1 MSTTRKAIGQI
12 LKEKGFITQK
22 QLDKALEQQKMLS
35 ARLGDVIIKMG
46 FAHPEHITNCLAEQ
60 FDYKV
65 VDPLAITIPDDV
77 INIIKKDI
85 AKQYNIIPIA
95 RQNGLLIVATSDPL
109 DINIQENLRF
119 ILDYDIECVLAT
131 SDNIENAIKK
141 YYEKKTDSLLGNI
154 CNDLKGLALKAS
166 QNNNFGTEGL
176 EDSESPIVRLVMH
189 IFKEAVKTRTSD
201 IHIEP
206 LSTNINIRFRI
217 DGVCHD
223 MHTITKNV
231 HEALVCRIKI
241 LSNMDI
247 TETRKPQDGRISVNV
262 DGKQTD
268 IRVSSIPSTCGE
280 SITMRL
286 LDKSSSL
293 IQLKSVGLS
302 ENDHHN
308 FKDLL
313 SRPNGIILIT
323 GPTGSGKT
331 TTLYAAINEINPK
344 QFKIITVE
352 DPIEYDL
359 RGINQ
364 CEVKEKVGLTFSK
377 ILRSML
383 RQDPN
388 VIVVGEIRDIETAEI
403 AVSTSLT
410 GHLVLSTLHTNDA
423 PSAIT
428 RLTEMG
434 IKPFLIS
441 ASINAILAQRL
452 VRVIC
457 PSCKVPQNIQN
468 GSLGDLGF
476 ATEDSEGF
484 VSFHGQGCNHCN
496 NTGYFGRVGIF
507 EFLSLTPGLREAIH
521 RKVPTNELRKIAH
534 AEGMTTLKEDGLR
547 LVRAGI
553 TTLEELKR
561 VSND

>member
-1 MSTTRKAIGQI
+1 MKTSRKAIGQI
-12 LKEKGFITQK
+12 LKEKGFITQE
-22 QLDKALEQQKMLS
+22 QLDNALEQQKMLS

-46 FAHPEHITNCLAEQ
+46 FAHPEQITNCLAEQ

-65 VDPLAITIPDDV
+65 VDPLSIDIPDDV
-77 INIIKKDI
+77 INIATKEIVKK
-85 AKQYNIIPIA
+85 YNIIPIA

-109 DINIQENLRF
+109 DIQTQENLRF
-119 ILDYDIECVLAT
+119 ILNYDIECVLAT
-131 SDNIENAIKK
+131 SDNIENAVKK
-141 YYEKKTDSLLGNI
+141 YYEKEKAFLLGNI
-154 CNDLKGLALKAS
+154 CNDLKGLALEAS
-166 QNNNFGTEGL
+166 RSKHFGTEVL
-176 EDSESPIVRLVMH
+176 ADSESPVVRLVMH

-206 LSTNINIRFRI
+206 LSNTIKIRFRI

-241 LSNMDI
+241 LSNIDI

-268 IRVSSIPSTCGE
+268 IRVSTIPSTCGE

-293 IQLKSVGLS
+293 IKLKNVGLA
-302 ENDHHN
+302 ERDHNN
-308 FKDLL
+308 FKNLL

-344 QFKIITVE
+344 ENKIITVE

-359 RGINQ
+359 GGINQ
-364 CEVKEKVGLTFSK
+364 CEVKEKAGLTFPK

-441 ASINAILAQRL
+441 ASVNAILAQRL
-452 VRVIC
+452 VRVVC
-457 PSCKVPQNIQN
+457 PSCKAPQKTKKDTLSDLKLNIK
-468 GSLGDLGF
+468 
-476 ATEDSEGF
+476 DSEDIEF
-484 VSFHGQGCNHCN
+484 FYGQGCNYCN
-496 NTGYFGRVGIF
+496 NTGYFGRMGIF
-507 EFLSLTPGLREAIH
+507 EFMSLTPELREAIH
-521 RKVPTNELRKIAH
+521 RKVPTNELRNIAH
-534 AEGMTTLKEDGLR
+534 FEGMTTLKEDGLR

-561 VSND
+561 ISND

>member
-1 MSTTRKAIGQI
+1 MMTTRKAIGQI
-12 LKEKGFITQK
+12 LKEKGFVSQE
-22 QLDKALEQQKMLS
+22 QLDKALEQQKILS

-46 FAHPEHITNCLAEQ
+46 YAHPEQITSCLAEQ

-65 VDPLAITIPDDV
+65 VDPLAITIPDDI
-77 INIIKKDI
+77 INITTKEIVR
-85 AKQYNIIPIA
+85 QYNFIPIA
-95 RQNGLLIVATSDPL
+95 RQNGLLIIATSDPL

-119 ILDYDIECVLAT
+119 ILNYDIECVLAT
-131 SDNIENAIKK
+131 GDNIENAIKK
-141 YYEKKTDSLLGNI
+141 YYEKETTSLLDNI
-154 CNDLKGLALKAS
+154 CNDLQGLAIEAS
-166 QNNNFGTEGL
+166 KHNNLLTDDT
-176 EDSESPIVRLVMH
+176 EDSESPIVRIVMH

-206 LSTNINIRFRI
+206 LSKNINIRFRI

-223 MHTITKNV
+223 MHTISKTV

-241 LSNMDI
+241 LGNMDI

-262 DGKQTD
+262 DGKVTD
-268 IRVSSIPSTCGE
+268 IRVSIIPSTCGE

-293 IQLKSVGLS
+293 IKLKSVGLAV
-302 ENDHHN
+302 NDYNN
-308 FKDLL
+308 FKDFL

-344 QFKIITVE
+344 EKKIITVE

-364 CEVKEKVGLTFSK
+364 CEVKEKAGLTFPK

-452 VRVIC
+452 VRVVC
-457 PSCKVPQNIQN
+457 PSCKAPQKGETENL
-468 GSLGDLGF
+468 SDLGF
-476 ATEDSEGF
+476 NIEGCEDM
-484 VSFHGQGCNHCN
+484 VSFQGQGCNHCN
-496 NTGYFGRVGIF
+496 NTGYYGRVGIF
-507 EFLSLTPGLREAIH
+507 EFLSLTPELREAIH
-521 RKVPTNELRKIAH
+521 RNAPTNELRKIAH
-534 AEGMTTLKEDGLR
+534 FEGMTTLREDGLR

-553 TTLEELKR
+553 TTMEELKR
-561 VSND
+561 ISND

>member
-1 MSTTRKAIGQI
+1 MKTTRKAIGQI
-12 LKEKGFITQK
+12 LKEKGFITQE

-46 FAHPEHITNCLAEQ
+46 FANAEHITNCLAEQ

-65 VDPLAITIPDDV
+65 VDPLAIAIPDDV

-85 AKQYNIIPIA
+85 VKQYNIIPIA

-109 DINIQENLRF
+109 DINTQENLRF

-141 YYEKKTDSLLGNI
+141 YYEKNTELMLGDI

-166 QNNNFGTEGL
+166 QNSHFGAEGL
-176 EDSESPIVRLVMH
+176 DDSESPIVRLVMH

-262 DGKQTD
+262 EGKQTD
-268 IRVSSIPSTCGE
+268 IRVSTIPSTCGE

-293 IQLKSVGLS
+293 IQLNNVGLS
-302 ENDHHN
+302 EHN
-308 FKDLL
+308 HRHVKELL

-344 QFKIITVE
+344 QYKIITVE

-434 IKPFLIS
+434 IKPFLLS

-457 PSCKVPQNIQN
+457 PSCKVPQNMEKE
-468 GSLGDLGF
+468 SLNDLGF
-476 ATEDSEGF
+476 TTEDFDGSL
-484 VSFHGQGCNHCN
+484 SFHGQGCNYCN

-507 EFLSLTPGLREAIH
+507 EFLSLTPELREAIH

-534 AEGMTTLKEDGLR
+534 SEGMTTLKEDGLR

-553 TTLEELKR
+553 TTLEEIKR